1 MIHLKPIRLLILLT
15 AAALAGLAGV
25 TGCTARVPERPIVT
39 VSIEPQ
45 KYILE
50 QITGDRIDVRC
61 LLGNGGN
68 PENYDPTV
76 THLMNVEKSLAYMRI
91 GNIGFED
98 AIIDKV
104 KALNPGLAIFNTA
117 DSIKLIRGSHG
128 DHEATDPHT
137 WTSIKNARI
146 IARNML
152 NAMISVDPAHRKS
165 YEKNFNAFSARL
177 DSLDRTVDSVMAPH
191 RGEAFLVWHPSLSYF
206 ARDYGLEQITLGDT
220 EGKEI
225 SAVTLKQAVDSANSR
240 HARVFFTQKLL
251 DSRQAAALSDMLDAR
266 VVDINPLDYNWQ
278 EQILTV
284 VNALTA
290 GDKPADNSEDN
301 GTEAD

>member
-165 YEKNFNAFSARL
+165 YEKKLQCFLSTPRLARPHSRL
-177 DSLDRTVDSVMAPH
+177 RNGASPRRGIPGLASVAQLLCP
-191 RGEAFLVWHPSLSYF
+191 
-206 ARDYGLEQITLGDT
+206 GLRSG
-220 EGKEI
+220 
-225 SAVTLKQAVDSANSR
+225 
-240 HARVFFTQKLL
+240 
-251 DSRQAAALSDMLDAR
+251 
-266 VVDINPLDYNWQ
+266 
-278 EQILTV
+278 
-284 VNALTA
+284 
-290 GDKPADNSEDN
+290 ADNLRRH
-301 GTEAD
+301 